1 MLACIMKRDNV
12 IECVVLFIYFTLF
25 HIILLLSKHL
35 TKRHCSEM
43 LTGILFKLK
52 LLMSGRN
59 QNIFIKML
67 IRIPEKMPLNL
78 EGGSFVE
85 VCRLTHAQE
94 NINEN

>member
-1 MLACIMKRDNV
+1 
-12 IECVVLFIYFTLF
+12 
-25 HIILLLSKHL
+25 
-35 TKRHCSEM
+35 M

-52 LLMSGRN
+52 LLMPGRN

-85 VCRLTHAQE
+85 VCRLIHAQE